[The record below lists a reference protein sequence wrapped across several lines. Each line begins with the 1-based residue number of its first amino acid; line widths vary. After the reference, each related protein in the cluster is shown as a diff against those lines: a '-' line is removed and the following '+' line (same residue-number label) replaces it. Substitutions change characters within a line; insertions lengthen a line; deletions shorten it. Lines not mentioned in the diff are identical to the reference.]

1 MRGMRSKEGGGLL
14 CVVLQMR
21 RSAAA
26 MSTMRA
32 DKAWFGWYARYAK
45 YGARGAT
52 LRVICELRVVAN
64 YAWYEAVTGV
74 CVKSEV
80 CEV

>member
-1 MRGMRSKEGGGLL
+1 MRGMRSKEGGGLIR
-14 CVVLQMR
+14 VVLQMR

-45 YGARGAT
+45 YGARGGDST
-52 LRVICELRVVAN
+52 RDM
-64 YAWYEAVTGV
+64 
-74 CVKSEV
+74 
-80 CEV
+80 